1 MINPDDQKALDRIR
15 AGGATAQE
23 RDLAYR
29 AEHGQLTD
37 GDRAALRAEAE
48 GFISRNRWLIRR
60 RTLAAWLWGATE
72 GMPDA
77 WWVGRWLVYLTLIA
91 ACVRLLTR

>member
-1 MINPDDQKALDRIR
+1 MMNPDDQKAIDRIR

-23 RDLAYR
+23 RDFSYR

-37 GDRAALRAEAE
+37 GERATMRADAEA
-48 GFISRNRWLIRR
+48 FIHRNRWVIRR

-72 GMPDA
+72 GMTDA
-77 WWVGRWLVYLTLIA
+77 WRFGRWLLYVA
-91 ACVRLLTR
+91 VVVACVRLFVR